1 MTPRSMRLFVV
12 RLPGRHLR
20 QDLPPYLK
28 RTCVR

>member
-12 RLPGRHLR
+12 RLPGQHLR
-20 QDLPPYLK
+20 QDFSPCLK

>member
-1 MTPRSMRLFVV
+1 MTPRSMCPFVV

-20 QDLPPYLK
+20 QDFSPYLK

>member
-12 RLPGRHLR
+12 RLPGPRLR
-20 QDLPPYLK
+20 QDLPPYLT

>member
-12 RLPGRHLR
+12 RLPGSRLR
-20 QDLPPYLK
+20 QGLPPYQT